1 MKPIWAEPVWLAE
14 GRVGDVAPGPTTW
27 THAVRVGPCGP
38 SVPRTPG
45 SSAATAAIRLRPLQL
60 LLQLSCSLHA
70 RLPICRCCTAICL
83 MKPSLSATVPLSE
96 PAGKRAQLVLVV
108 RTHNLI
114 FQWRVMTG
122 RHGLCVSWGVRAR
135 RTQLLAVRKATFR
148 ASVEAVSQ
156 LNAEVQER
164 RERRSRL

>member
-1 MKPIWAEPVWLAE
+1 MGFLSTRRSRKAERTLARAVKPIWAEPVWLAE

-122 RHGLCVSWGVRAR
+122 RHGLCVCVLGCPC
-135 RTQLLAVRKATFR
+135 T
-148 ASVEAVSQ
+148 
-156 LNAEVQER
+156 
-164 RERRSRL
+164 